1 MIVRIITHLA
11 VSAYILFY
19 LIKELAGAN
28 GYLTLLVLSPYMVM
42 NLLDIYYLLKAL
54 RNRPK
59 AVDARIS
66 SVILS
71 LVVTCHGILLLLCE
85 PNPYPM
91 EIIKRLG
98 AQVHIFSML
107 LIVWALLSLKNNLT
121 VLPEANSLIKTGPYK
136 YVRHPLYFAYIVMS
150 VDEFMMYQ
158 TVPIFFISILQIV
171 LLLIRAK
178 REENILIKNLPDYKD
193 YFKKTAW
200 FKV

>member
-11 VSAYILFY
+11 VTAYILFY
-19 LIKELAGAN
+19 LIKELAGAK
-28 GYLTLLVLSPYMVM
+28 GYLTLLVLSPYVVM
-42 NLLDIYYLLKAL
+42 NLLDIYYLLKSL

-59 AVDARIS
+59 AVDTRIT

-71 LVVTCHGILLLLCE
+71 LVVTCHGILLLLFE
-85 PNPYPM
+85 PTLYPV

-98 AQVHIFSML
+98 AQIHLFSVA
-107 LIVWALLSLKNNLT
+107 LIVWALLSLKSNLT
-121 VLPEANSLIKTGPYK
+121 VLPEANTVIKTGPYK

-158 TVPIFFISILQIV
+158 TVPILFISILQIV

-178 REENILIKNLPDYKD
+178 REENILIKSLPDYKD
-193 YFKKTAW
+193 YFEKTAW
-200 FKV
+200 FRV